1 MKLSNYAKKLGV
13 SYRCAWDHFRENKIK
28 GAYQL
33 PTGTIIVPDIDDYIQ
48 NDYPNQVVLYAR
60 VSSNQQK
67 DDLERQ
73 ADRLYQYAIAN
84 GYKVYKIIKEI
95 ASGLNDNRQKL
106 NNILQD
112 KNYNKLIVEHK
123 DRLTRFGYNY
133 IELLFEEQ
141 NREIEIVNQAEEKDD
156 LMNDLISIITSFCAR
171 IYGQRRS
178 KRKTEK
184 IIKELKDAKSN

>member
-1 MKLSNYAKKLGV
+1 LNASLT
-13 SYRCAWDHFRENKIK
+13 STDCAWDHFRENKIK